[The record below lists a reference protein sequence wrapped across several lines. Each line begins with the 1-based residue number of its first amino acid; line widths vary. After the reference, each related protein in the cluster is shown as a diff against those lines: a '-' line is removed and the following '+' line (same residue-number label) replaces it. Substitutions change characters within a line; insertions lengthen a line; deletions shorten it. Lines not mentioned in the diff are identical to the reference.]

1 MMEGL
6 SSRPEAA
13 LFGILLCGR
22 PLKNYARPKSPG
34 GLADRRCMD
43 VKREVSSIEYRRYHT
58 GARALI
64 VTFFVVL
71 FGIVP
76 PANALDQ
83 ATVDNLQ
90 AAVRALSFLESLAK
104 EGNIVVGV
112 VYPSDIP
119 TSEDLA
125 AQAAKVIAS
134 MRGPNSRTLQPIV
147 LSTNNLAQFGGHLDV
162 LFLLAGTAKHS
173 DAIVST
179 MRLHHLVSISDD
191 PLCVDS
197 NCCVL
202 MVHTGQRV
210 EISLNTALADV
221 VGARF
226 SLVFMMV
233 VKRK

>member
-1 MMEGL
+1 
-6 SSRPEAA
+6 
-13 LFGILLCGR
+13 
-22 PLKNYARPKSPG
+22 
-34 GLADRRCMD
+34 MD
-43 VKREVSSIEYRRYHT
+43 VKREVSSIEYRRYLT

-83 ATVDNLQ
+83 PSVDNLQ
-90 AAVRALSFLESLAK
+90 AAVRALSFLESLPK
-104 EGNIVVGV
+104 EGTIVVGV
-112 VYPSDIP
+112 IYPSDIP
-119 TSEDLA
+119 TGEASA
-125 AQAAKVIAS
+125 AEAAKVVS
-134 MRGPNSRTLQPIV
+134 TMRGPNARKLQPLI
-147 LSTNNLAQFGGHLDV
+147 LSSDDLAQFGGHLDV
-162 LFLLAGTAKHS
+162 LFLLAGTSRHP
-173 DAIVST
+173 DAIVAA
-179 MRLHHLVSISDD
+179 MRRHHLVSISDD

-197 NCCVL
+197 NYCVL

-210 EISLNTALADV
+210 EISLNTSLADA